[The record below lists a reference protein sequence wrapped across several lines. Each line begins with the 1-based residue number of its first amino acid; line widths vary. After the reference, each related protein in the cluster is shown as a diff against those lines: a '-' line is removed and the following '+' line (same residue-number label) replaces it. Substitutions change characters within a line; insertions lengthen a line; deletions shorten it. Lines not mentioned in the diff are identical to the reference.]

1 MAQVVTL
8 ATQKGGS
15 GKTSLA
21 ASLAVAAA
29 EDGEGVVVI
38 DLDRQKSLEAWDE
51 RRRSEER
58 AARVIYR
65 AVEADGLSSLLSK
78 IEAHQ
83 PTTLVVI
90 DTPGVM
96 DETARIG
103 MQAAH
108 LTLLPVRP
116 AIMDAQAVIR
126 TAVELD
132 LFDRSYAFVF
142 NQVPPTSPGR
152 AEAPA
157 RELVKFGPLYPGLIG
172 LRLDHQ
178 DALLEGLGVTEYR
191 PRGLAA
197 DEIRQLWTWTKGKLT
212 GVHRGQE

>member
-1 MAQVVTL
+1 MAQVITL

-51 RRRSEER
+51 RRRLEDR
-58 AARVIYR
+58 AARVLYR
-65 AVEADGLSSLLSK
+65 AVEADGLSALLAK
-78 IEAHQ
+78 IETHR

-90 DTPGVM
+90 DTPGVF
-96 DETARIG
+96 DDTARIG
-103 MQAAH
+103 MQAAD

-126 TAVELD
+126 TSVELD
-132 LFDRSYAFVF
+132 LFERAYAFVL
-142 NQVPPTSPGR
+142 NQVPPGSPAR

-178 DALLEGLGVTEYR
+178 DGILEGMGVTEYR
-191 PRGLAA
+191 PRGQAA
-197 DEIRQLWTWTKGKLT
+197 DEIRQLWMWTKDKLAE
-212 GVHRGQE
+212 VRRG